1 MAIQHAD
8 AINLWQSQFLLK
20 DGTSWTVHFEFSGL
34 QIMWTRFNVYDQ
46 SIYILVF
53 ASQPE
58 APAADRSYILEKKNT
73 VFLIGLSIYIPN

>member
-1 MAIQHAD
+1 M
-8 AINLWQSQFLLK
+8 
-20 DGTSWTVHFEFSGL
+20 HFEFSGL
-34 QIMWTRFNVYDQ
+34 QIMWTRFDVYDQ